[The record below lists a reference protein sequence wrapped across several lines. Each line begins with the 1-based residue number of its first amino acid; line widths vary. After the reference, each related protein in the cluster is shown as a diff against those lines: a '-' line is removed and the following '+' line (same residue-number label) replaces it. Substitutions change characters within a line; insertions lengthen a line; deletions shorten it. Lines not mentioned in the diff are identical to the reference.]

1 MIEPLEAFIAFAA
14 LMFTILAMRQFMLG
28 QSALVGEDLER
39 ERVSGGGG
47 SSEESDGLPWCIP
60 DANSNADCSE
70 ARGTSRACAFCS
82 YVRTLSSLRTV
93 AMSSQTSG
101 CCLRHERCTAAQHA
115 VRTYLGSD

>member
-28 QSALVGEDLER
+28 QGALVGEDLER
-39 ERVSGGGG
+39 ERVSGGG
-47 SSEESDGLPWCIP
+47 SSEESDGVPWCIP

-101 CCLRHERCTAAQHA
+101 CCLRHERCTAAPNA
-115 VRTYLGSD
+115 VGTYLGSD